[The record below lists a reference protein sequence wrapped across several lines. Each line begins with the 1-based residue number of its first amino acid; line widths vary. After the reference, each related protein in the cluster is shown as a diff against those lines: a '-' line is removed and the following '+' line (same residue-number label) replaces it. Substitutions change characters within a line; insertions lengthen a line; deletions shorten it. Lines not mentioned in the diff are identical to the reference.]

1 MCLIRGRPEGA
12 TILILL
18 PGAEGDAE
26 DQRSLRR
33 DGFRP
38 PTVLP
43 LCIPR
48 SNPRSIDVAFF
59 RERYMRLADARG
71 PQQHDV
77 LAVLDEV
84 AAGERLQ
91 LLAIDRGLV
100 AEVERIEALHEREAR
115 QAGAHG

>member
-59 RERYMRLADARG
+59 RERYMGLARARRPVEDQRATLSDELG
-71 PQQHDV
+71 PKI
-77 LAVLDEV
+77 
-84 AAGERLQ
+84 AAEQLQ
-91 LLAIDRGLV
+91 TDRGLEG
-100 AEVERIEALHEREAR
+100 EVEVLD
-115 QAGAHG
+115 GAQE